1 MIAFVAY
8 LLLITGLIY
17 YTGFFKLLND
27 TAISRK
33 QITFL
38 FLVKVLA
45 VPAFYLVYERVYG
58 SVDKFD
64 SGKFFHDARIL
75 NGIAFTDFGTYLK
88 ILFGLQN
95 EHTGSYD
102 FLVLSNTLNWDNGI
116 GEDYLYNDNRVVIRI
131 HSLIHF
137 IAFDSYFVH
146 GLFNCLLSF
155 IGMVYL
161 LKTFK
166 SFFNGNELL
175 VLLTLCFFPSVW
187 FYTGAPLKEG
197 ITFFLLGLLLFQT
210 KKTLSG
216 INIAQNMILLLV
228 QLWCACL
235 LKPYV
240 LIYAF
245 VCFVIFYHLHN
256 TSSVKKKFSVFVL
269 IVFSFGILLNTVSI
283 LIKNTSLV
291 EVAFKRQHT
300 FSEASKGGLLL
311 SDNERFIQ
319 LPYDT
324 LLIKKVKHK
333 DGYYTL
339 KEGIEYRYRTAD
351 SVNDTLTSAINKD
364 TIHVYKLLDKVV
376 ASKSNLEVPE
386 HSVSKL
392 KATIYYL
399 YYTLYYPF
407 FFNAKSALQWM
418 ASLENMLI
426 VLAQLVICIGFFR
439 NKKSHFLP
447 LVFLFFAL
455 SECLMV
461 GITTPNS
468 GAIFRYRGPAV
479 LFMLLAAIYYLEPL
493 KMYVRKRFE

>member
-1 MIAFVAY
+1 M
-8 LLLITGLIY
+8 
-17 YTGFFKLLND
+17 
-27 TAISRK
+27 
-33 QITFL
+33 TFL
-38 FLVKVLA
+38 FLMKALA

-58 SVDKFD
+58 GVEKFD
-64 SGKFFHDARIL
+64 SGKFFYDASIL
-75 NGIAFTDFGTYLK
+75 NGIAFTDFRSYLK

-95 EHTGSYD
+95 EHSGSYD
-102 FLVLSNTLNWDNGI
+102 FLLLSNTLNWDNGI

-146 GLFNCLLSF
+146 ALFNCLLSF

-161 LKTFK
+161 FKTYK
-166 SFFNGNELL
+166 SFFSGNELL

-210 KKTLSG
+210 KKILSG
-216 INIAQNMILLLV
+216 HKPFQNLFLLFPLVWIAF
-228 QLWCACL
+228 L

-240 LIYAF
+240 LIYALI
-245 VCFVIFYHLHN
+245 CFVIFYHLHN
-256 TSSVKKKFSVFVL
+256 SPSLKRKFSVFVL
-269 IVFSFGILLNTVSI
+269 IVFSLGMLLNTLSI
-283 LIKNTSLV
+283 LIKRTSLA
-291 EVAFKRQHT
+291 EIAFKRQHT
-300 FSEASKGGLLL
+300 FSEASKGGILLT
-311 SDNERFIQ
+311 DNAYLIK

-324 LLIKKVKHK
+324 LLIKKTKNK
-333 DGYYTL
+333 EGYYTL
-339 KEGIEYRYRTAD
+339 KKGIEYRYRKTD
-351 SVNDTLTSAINKD
+351 SVNDILTSAINKD
-364 TIHVYKLLDKVV
+364 TIRVYKLLDKVA
-376 ASKSNLEVPE
+376 ASKSNLEV
-386 HSVSKL
+386 SKPSAPKL
-392 KATIYYL
+392 SATIYYL
-399 YYTLYYPF
+399 YHTLYYPF

-426 VLAQLVICIGFFR
+426 VLAQFVICIGFFR
-439 NKKSHFLP
+439 SKKSHFLP

-455 SECLMV
+455 SECLLV

-493 KMYVRKRFE
+493 KMYFRKRFE